1 MNSAQVAALCV
12 CLTNGKPWE
21 RILAEVVA
29 RACEAYRATSNES
42 AKL

>member
-29 RACEAYRATSNES
+29 RAVESYRI
-42 AKL
+42 AKGGTKP

>member
-29 RACEAYRATSNES
+29 RAVESYRK
-42 AKL
+42 AKGGIR